1 MADASCS
8 GSTPF
13 KRLVDHQQ
21 RDVSHHQDRLVNQS
35 LPGAPGSFRSA
46 TTPSQTQND
55 FSAFMDGSNAM
66 SGMPHDPAGR
76 LAAHAAALDP
86 IQAPRMGS
94 PGFMHQSQQSRHA
107 TPDFSNWASD
117 FNNHFQQPQQR
128 APLAPLQNEVRPTQH
143 PLAQQQPQYQG
154 FQSAF
159 GSVAPLYGPTN
170 GGFMDPVAAATQ
182 RPAAEAD
189 FDQEMSRWMAAN
201 GSGDMTHVDAA
212 MDQMA
217 QELEL
222 NEATLRQAEQEAE
235 REFQQE
241 AQIAQVA
248 HQQQQQD
255 HDNAHLT
262 DLETPEIANLSLD
275 EIRAAAQEST
285 SQEVSKE
292 RSAVAEAAEQLL
304 DSVQHEQGEK
314 WQNSV
319 FLSLMRDFRDGRKD
333 IVGSEI
339 LDTDP
344 SPSPVYSEGGTLVT
358 DFRKLHRRT

>member
-1 MADASCS
+1 
-8 GSTPF
+8 
-13 KRLVDHQQ
+13 
-21 RDVSHHQDRLVNQS
+21 
-35 LPGAPGSFRSA
+35 
-46 TTPSQTQND
+46 
-55 FSAFMDGSNAM
+55 MDGSSAM
-66 SGMPHDPAGR
+66 PGMPHDPAGR

-86 IQAPRMGS
+86 MQAPRMATPS
-94 PGFMHQSQQSRHA
+94 FVQQPQHSGHA

-117 FNNHFQQPQQR
+117 FNSRFTQPQQR
-128 APLAPLQNEVRPTQH
+128 APLAPLQNEMLPSHHVEP
-143 PLAQQQPQYQG
+143 QQQPQYQG

-170 GGFMDPVAAATQ
+170 GGFMDPVAAASQ

-189 FDQEMSRWMAAN
+189 FEQEMTRWMAAN
-201 GSGDMTHVDAA
+201 GSGNMTDVDAA

-222 NEATLRQAEQEAE
+222 NEATLREAEQAADQELQQDTQAIQE
-235 REFQQE
+235 TQQE
-241 AQIAQVA
+241 QNFRSVP
-248 HQQQQQD
+248 
-255 HDNAHLT
+255 LT

-275 EIRAAAQEST
+275 ELRAAEQESAAQEASR
-285 SQEVSKE
+285 E

-304 DSVQHEQGEK
+304 DTVQHEQGEK